1 MIYLTSTL
9 FALFLLVFTPIWAVI
24 CLTVFPFM
32 RSETRYRFVSG
43 WNKTVLWVLKWLCG
57 IRYEIRGME
66 YMLGAL
72 NQPIIILSKHQSAW
86 ETIAYIALFPKQLCY
101 VFKRELLWIPFFGW
115 VMAALKMIHI
125 NRDNRETSALSVVSQ
140 GRTRLK
146 EGKWIMLFPEGTR
159 TAVGSHKPYLKGGAR
174 LATATGAAVIPVAH
188 NAGRVWPR
196 NRFLKYPGLVIIS
209 IGPVIASEGKTGGQL
224 NSAVESWIE
233 TEMRV
238 IDPSAYADAA
248 KTEAHSK

>member
-1 MIYLTSTL
+1 MIYLRSTL
-9 FALFLLVFTPIWAVI
+9 FALFLLVFTPIWAII
-24 CLTVFPFM
+24 CLAVFPFM

-57 IRYEIRGME
+57 IHYEIRGME
-66 YMLGAL
+66 HMLGAL
-72 NQPIIILSKHQSAW
+72 DQPIIILSKHQSAW

-125 NRDNRETSALSVVSQ
+125 NRDNRETAALSVASQ
-140 GRTRLK
+140 GRARLK

-159 TAVGSHKPYLKGGAR
+159 
-174 LATATGAAVIPVAH
+174 TATGAAVIPVAH

-233 TEMRV
+233 TEMRA